1 MRVAFAAAELTPWV
15 STGGLG
21 EVAAA
26 LPKALAQ
33 LGCDVA
39 VFVPLY
45 RQVRQNVGSR
55 GARLIDTGAT
65 AQVWIGGH
73 RHDSRVFRIDEGSR
87 QAEAAAAQ
95 PAVPGGGSLATYA
108 VDCPALYDRDGVYG
122 HGDDAVRYSNFAR
135 VVLYTAH
142 RLLGGHPDIVHAHD
156 WHTALIP
163 LYLEGPLRR
172 ALPNT
177 ASVLTIHNLAYQG
190 VFPAT
195 EIAHLGLDP
204 ALLRMERLGFHG
216 GLNWLQGGIAAADAI
231 TTVSP
236 RYAEE
241 IRTDHYGEN
250 LQGVL
255 GYHQRRLFGVLNGID
270 TDIWNPATDKHLSAH
285 FDADNMAGKGQ
296 CRRAVLAMGNLDGA
310 DAHPVFGVVSRFS
323 KQKGLDLVADL
334 VPYLASRSVRLVL
347 LGKGEPA
354 LEDRFQRLERDPHFS
369 QFVRVRVGFEPDLA
383 HILQAGADAMLMPS
397 RYEPCG
403 LTQMYAMRYGT
414 VPIVRG
420 VGGLYDTVV
429 PATQRTI
436 EEKTATGFTY
446 EHDTLAGLQW
456 AVDRALDTYYTQQP
470 VWQQLQRTGMTTD
483 FSWRQ
488 SAQHYLDIYKM
499 AIRRVARNQ

>member
-1 MRVAFAAAELTPWV
+1 MRIAFAAAELTPWV

-26 LPKALAQ
+26 LPKALAK
-33 LGCDVA
+33 LGCQIA

-55 GARLIDTGAT
+55 GARLIDTGVT
-65 AQVWIGGH
+65 AQVWIGDH
-73 RHDSRVFRIDEGSR
+73 RHDSRVFRIDEGPR
-87 QAEAAAAQ
+87 QAEIEAD
-95 PAVPGGGSLATYA
+95 PADTKSGSLITYA
-108 VDCPALYDRDGVYG
+108 VDCPALFDRDGVYG
-122 HGDDAVRYSNFAR
+122 HSDDAVRYSNFSR

-142 RLLGGHPDIVHAHD
+142 RLLGGHPDIFHAHD
-156 WHTALIP
+156 WHTSLIP

-190 VFPAT
+190 VFPAS
-195 EIAHLGLDP
+195 EITHLGLDP
-204 ALLRMERLGFHG
+204 SLLRMERLGFHG

-236 RYAEE
+236 RYADE
-241 IRTDHYGEN
+241 IRTDQYGEN

-255 GYHQRRLFGVLNGID
+255 GYHSRRLFGVLNGID
-270 TDIWNPATDKHLSAH
+270 TEVWNPATDPFLTSH
-285 FDADNMAGKGQ
+285 FDATNLSGKAA
-296 CRRAVLAMGNLDGA
+296 CRRRVLAMGQLDA
-310 DAHPVFGVVSRFS
+310 DDPHPVFGVVSRFS

-354 LEDRFQRLERDPHFS
+354 LEDRFQRLERDPHFAKY
-369 QFVRVRVGFEPDLA
+369 VRVRVGFEPDLA
-383 HILQAGADAMLMPS
+383 HVLQAGADAMLMPS

-414 VPIVRG
+414 VPIVRA
-420 VGGLYDTVV
+420 VGGLFDTVV
-429 PATQRTI
+429 PATARTI
-436 EEKTATGFTY
+436 AEQTATGFTY

-456 AVDRALDTYYTQQP
+456 AVDRALDTFYGNPP
-470 VWQQLQRTGMTTD
+470 VWRQLQQTGMATD
-483 FSWRQ
+483 FSWQQ
-488 SAQHYLDIYKM
+488 SAQHYLDIYAM
-499 AIRRVARNQ
+499 AQRRVANR